1 MCFGSFGIQAVHKH
15 ACAIWHLK
23 CCTSPAALNAF
34 ETSTASADRW
44 QYQCQCYSSAVDH
57 IYLVTKVTV
66 KSNSQGMIYLQLS
79 RIL

>member
-1 MCFGSFGIQAVHKH
+1 MCSGSFGIQAVHKH

-23 CCTSPAALNAF
+23 HLLHEPNAF

-57 IYLVTKVTV
+57 TYLVTKVTV

-79 RIL
+79 RIP